1 MKLTDQEEDPQ
12 SLLIA
17 IQPLQ
22 SPEQKPYVRKATHTL
37 LMDERETDGG
47 VRLMRDH
54 ERERYRAGRV
64 PPIAKTNFLKL
75 FFQFVSDF

>member
-1 MKLTDQEEDPQ
+1 MTDQEEDPQ

-54 ERERYRAGRV
+54 ERE
-64 PPIAKTNFLKL
+64 
-75 FFQFVSDF
+75 S